1 MHICE
6 CIYISVYAYV
16 TVSPHNKTDGNI
28 YSEMCQRK
36 KYIVSVYVRTPKC
49 LQLSTK
55 KLLMFLI
62 NIQRI

>member
-6 CIYISVYAYV
+6 CIYISIYAYV
-16 TVSPHNKTDGNI
+16 SVSPHNKTDGNI

-36 KYIVSVYVRTPKC
+36 KNILLSVYVRTLKC

-55 KLLMFLI
+55 KEIVNVF
-62 NIQRI
+62 N